1 MFESFRPFLLAVS
14 ALTASLLAGVASASA
29 QDPKSHCERHFPGQ
43 IQGEIRSACS
53 SAFQDFQKLGKTL
66 VDTRCRLNY
75 GDEPRLVMACLI
87 GAAISEDLSR
97 KSDSFK
103 KKHQL
108 CAEHYPAHT
117 EIDAFFQESCLSGI
131 YLPDIMKTE
140 GRAHFENCGQITP
153 ERSFIGPCA
162 VGLSLSRDL
171 KNPTA
176 LTQQN
181 RLCEQYFDHKLFHI
195 GYRSCLS
202 ARSIATSAASASVK
216 IDDALK
222 ECSNVVSESG
232 NDTERAACIVG
243 LNISRHLQRQED
255 VSKRFQKCGE
265 NKVSYQGRDFLAC
278 LTAASLLE
286 LGDRSGAQNGCR
298 EVFRNAQTRGRGDCL
313 NSLSLF

>member
-1 MFESFRPFLLAVS
+1 MFESFRPFLLALSVLTVS
-14 ALTASLLAGVASASA
+14 CLADAAPA
-29 QDPKSHCERHFPGQ
+29 QESKGHCERHFPGQ
-43 IQGEIRSACS
+43 IQGEIRAACASAS
-53 SAFQDFQKLGKTL
+53 QNFEVLGKKL
-66 VDTRCRLNY
+66 VDARCRLNY

-87 GAAISEDLSR
+87 GSSISEDLAR
-97 KSDSFK
+97 KADTFK
-103 KKHQL
+103 KRLQL

-131 YLPDIMKTE
+131 YLPGIMKTD

-171 KNPTA
+171 ENPTTLA
-176 LTQQN
+176 QQN
-181 RLCEQYFDHKLFHI
+181 RMCEQYFDHKLFHI
-195 GYRSCLS
+195 GYRSCLI
-202 ARSIATSAASASVK
+202 ARSIATSPTSIPTR

-222 ECSNVVSESG
+222 ECSNVIAESG

-243 LNISRHLQRQED
+243 LNIYRHLQRKED
-255 VSKRFQKCGE
+255 VTKRFQKCGE
-265 NKVSYQGRDFLAC
+265 NKVSYQGRNFLAC

-286 LGDRSGAQNGCR
+286 LGDRNGAQNGCK
-298 EVFRNAQTRGRGDCL
+298 EVFRSAQTRGRGDCL